1 MGKNDIT
8 MRECVRL
15 AQELIDSGEAMR
27 KLENFV
33 RVTNEVGDI

>member
-15 AQELIDSGEAMR
+15 AQELIDSGKAMST
-27 KLENFV
+27 LESYI
-33 RVTNEVGDI
+33 RATNKIDV